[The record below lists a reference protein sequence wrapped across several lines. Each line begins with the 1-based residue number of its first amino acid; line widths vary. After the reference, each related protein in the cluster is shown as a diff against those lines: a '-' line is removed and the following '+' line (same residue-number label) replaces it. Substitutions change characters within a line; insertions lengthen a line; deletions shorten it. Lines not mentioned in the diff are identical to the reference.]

1 MATNELAK
9 MVVKLEAQTAK
20 FQRKMEQA
28 EGKVKRFE
36 KNSKRSLN
44 RIRGNF
50 SSILGGIALGAFG
63 KKIIDA
69 TATQQRAL
77 KQLEQG
83 WKSTGGVVGLSVDEI
98 VKEAERLQGV
108 SIFGNEQIA
117 AAQSQ
122 LLTFTKITGEQF
134 KKVTIAALDLSTR
147 MDQDLKS
154 SVVQLGKALNDPIAN
169 LSALSRTGI
178 QFSADQKSV
187 IKSLVETN
195 RLAEAQEVILKELE
209 VQFGGSALAAR
220 EDFGGAL
227 TGVSNALGDLLEG
240 AGGLE
245 ENIER
250 LHEFEAVLK
259 DPSTVQAAETL
270 TGALITGFSEFVVL
284 LGNGISGTKALAEE
298 MARIVNGG
306 ADVSSAIAD
315 LAQLQSLGANLSNP
329 GISNRANRNQ
339 EIIESMIGFS
349 SLEDLEGFLDRVES
363 EINDTFADLADGAN
377 TPQDEAF
384 LQHWV
389 AVQSAI
395 ESAIMAKKEFGDV
408 AVATPN
414 ASPEQPLVTNQEVF
428 DPISQEAFDDVAKYI
443 EKMRDLATAFTEATD
458 PQAQFSAQLKELND
472 VQMLGG
478 LGIDAYNAKLAEYRE
493 ELAIATPGIQ
503 SLKELNEALT
513 DTLTPQQAALEKVRA
528 EMEMLVDA
536 MALFPEK
543 SDQITSALQRLQAE
557 ETEIISKSKDLSN
570 EMSAFADQA
579 ARNMQDAF
587 ADFLFDP
594 FQDGLDGMLEGFLKV
609 IQEMLAQQL
618 AAQLFGSTADGGFGL
633 GDAVSGLLSFDGG
646 GSTGSG
652 SRTGGVDGKGGFPAI
667 LHPQETVVDHTK
679 NLQPMS
685 SAPVVN
691 VPPPEVIVVDSIE
704 KAFEA
709 MSSPRGANIQMD
721 NAKKNSTKFNQ
732 SLGNS

>member
-28 EGKVKRFE
+28 ESKVKRFE

-98 VKEAERLQGV
+98 IKEAERLQTV
-108 SIFGNEQIA
+108 SIFGDEQIA
-117 AAQSQ
+117 AAQAQ

-250 LHEFEAVLK
+250 LHEFEALLK
-259 DPSTVQAAETL
+259 DPSIVEAAETL
-270 TGALITGFSEFVVL
+270 TGALITSFSWFIVL
-284 LGNGISGTKALAEE
+284 LGDAISGTKSLAEE
-298 MARIVNGG
+298 MARIVSGG

-329 GISNRANRNQ
+329 GISSRANRNQ

-349 SLEDLEGFLDRVES
+349 SLEELEGFLDQVES
-363 EINDTFADLADGAN
+363 EVNDTFAALADDAN

-384 LQHWV
+384 LQYWV

-395 ESAIMAKKEFGDV
+395 ESAITAKKEFGEVVVETPGADPAQPMV
-408 AVATPN
+408 A
-414 ASPEQPLVTNQEVF
+414 NQEVF
-428 DPISQEAFDDVAKYI
+428 DPITQEAFDDVAKYI

-472 VQMLGG
+472 VQKIGG

-503 SLKELNEALT
+503 SLAELNQALT
-513 DTLTPQQAALEKVRA
+513 DTLTPQEQALEKVRDQ
-528 EMEMLVDA
+528 MEMLVDA
-536 MALFPEK
+536 MDLFPEK
-543 SDQITSALQRLQAE
+543 SDAITSALQRLQTE
-557 ETEIISKSKDLSN
+557 EQELIESLADTESGLTD
-570 EMSAFADQA
+570 FADQA
-579 ARNMQDAF
+579 ARNLQDTF

-594 FQDGLDGMLEGFLKV
+594 FADGLDGMLKGFSQVL
-609 IQEMLAQQL
+609 QRMLAE
-618 AAQLFGSTADGGFGL
+618 AAAADILNAIGLGGSDNSGGNLGALFKGAGDFFGGGFADGGRPPSNKISLVGERGPELFIPDG
-633 GDAVSGLLSFDGG
+633 VSGTVIPNSEISQGNTVTIGSMVFPGVSNEREAKLAGG
-646 GSTGSG
+646 
-652 SRTGGVDGKGGFPAI
+652 AAAQQI
-667 LHPQETVVDHTK
+667 LTRI
-679 NLQPMS
+679 N
-685 SAPVVN
+685 
-691 VPPPEVIVVDSIE
+691 
-704 KAFEA
+704 
-709 MSSPRGANIQMD
+709 GAGRY
-721 NAKKNSTKFNQ
+721 S
-732 SLGNS
+732 